1 MLRRSFDYKDDMW
14 QLRYMGLYYET
25 TVVEAAK
32 DALKEND
39 SISVDDVYQ
48 RIYTLFSQGGAMDM
62 VEALSRTEKEFGGQ
76 NLEGILR
83 DSCEF
88 IQEDGRW
95 RLPKSGEEKAN
106 LAERKESRDL
116 RAFRQF
122 LNDWQEY
129 PRTAQISDVKVVER
143 GLRWLREKG
152 DYDTMLKLRGKVPEN
167 MAIKGLFMIAKK
179 EYDMRIIGS
188 GKAEGGRRK

>member
-1 MLRRSFDYKDDMW
+1 MW
-14 QLRYMGLYYET
+14 QLRDMGLYYET

-32 DALKEND
+32 DALNGKD

-88 IQEDGRW
+88 IEEDGRW
-95 RLPKSGEEKAN
+95 RLPQSDEEKAS
-106 LAERKESRDL
+106 LVERKESRDL

-122 LNDWQEY
+122 LNDWREN
-129 PRTAQISDVKVVER
+129 PRTANISDVKIVER
-143 GLRWLREKG
+143 GLRWLWEKD

-179 EYDMRIIGS
+179 EYDMRLIKG
-188 GKAEGGRRK
+188 E